1 MAMLGLPQDDSSPS
15 RRIPFAPFRT
25 IGILLVQF
33 VVFALL
39 LLGVLLVH
47 TNQDLS
53 TLKTY
58 TANMIRIAEINRDC
72 SEAWKQHGAAAA
84 MQVLAVD
91 LQHLPPDFAA
101 AGEQPQLRRLQAL
114 AARGNPADLPQVF
127 ADLSA
132 WNLAAHLHGR
142 GLVLAAGHDSRYT
155 LIGSVI
161 ALVAFMIFVIVTLI
175 FFRTRI
181 LSPLRRL
188 QGAMYSL
195 ELGAFQRVDEG
206 RADPGITPLLRYY
219 NQMVGR
225 LEELEHQR
233 RRYLQDLQREVHEAA
248 STLMAQQAAMA
259 RSERMAAV
267 GEAAAAFAHELRNPL
282 AGLQV
287 GCANLRREI
296 ADGELDAR
304 LALMEEELR
313 RVSRLLDQQLRGARH
328 AHESGQWVQPG
339 EVIEALLNL
348 LRYQLPPEISLRFS
362 VEAQLGPCMLPV
374 DQLRQALLNL
384 VLNARQAL
392 DDQLGEILV
401 ELRRGDDG
409 RISLQVA
416 DSGPGFPPTLLRDG
430 IRPFA
435 TGREQGTGLG
445 LAMVRRFVRS
455 LGGEVKL
462 ANRPQGGAAVT
473 LLIPCPPPLE
483 ESTHG

>member
-1 MAMLGLPQDDSSPS
+1 MAMLRLPGGSDLQ

-47 TNQDLS
+47 TNQDLAK
-53 TLKTY
+53 LKTY
-58 TANMIRIAEINRDC
+58 TANMIRIGEINRNC
-72 SEAWKQHGAAAA
+72 SLAWRQHGAQAA
-84 MQVLAVD
+84 MQVLARE
-91 LQHLPPDFAA
+91 LQDLPPGFAA
-101 AGEQPQLRRLQAL
+101 QGGGAQLKQLQAL
-114 AARGNPADLPQVF
+114 SARGDPADLPQVF
-127 ADLSA
+127 ANLSA

-161 ALVAFMIFVIVTLI
+161 ALIAFMIFVIVTLI

-188 QGAMYSL
+188 QAAMGSL
-195 ELGAFQRVDEG
+195 ELGSFQRVGEG
-206 RADPGITPLLRYY
+206 HADPGIVPLLHFY

-225 LEELEHQR
+225 LEELERQR
-233 RRYLQDLQREVHEAA
+233 RRYLQDLQQEVHEAA
-248 STLMAQQAAMA
+248 STLMAQQAAMT

-287 GCANLRREI
+287 GCANIRREI
-296 ADGELDAR
+296 HDPELDAR

-313 RVSRLLDQQLRGARH
+313 RVSRLLDQQLRGARQ
-328 AHESGQWVQPG
+328 AGESAQWVQPG
-339 EVIEALLNL
+339 EVVEALLNL
-348 LRYQLPPEISLRFS
+348 LQYQLPLQIRLRLD
-362 VEAQLGPCMLPV
+362 VAPDLGGCLLPV
-374 DQLRQALLNL
+374 DQFRQALLNL

-392 DDQLGEILV
+392 DAQAGEITVALSRAEGGRIRLV
-401 ELRRGDDG
+401 VGDD
-409 RISLQVA
+409 
-416 DSGPGFPPTLLRDG
+416 GPGFPANLLRDG

-435 TGREQGTGLG
+435 SAREHGTGLG

-455 LGGEVKL
+455 LGGEVQL
-462 ANRPQGGAAVT
+462 ANRPLGGAEVT
-473 LLIPCPPPLE
+473 LLIPCPTQVE
-483 ESTHG
+483 ENSRG

>member
-1 MAMLGLPQDDSSPS
+1 MALLRLPGGDDAR

-53 TLKTY
+53 TLKHY
-58 TANMIRIAEINRDC
+58 TASMIRIAEINRDC
-72 SEAWKQHGAAAA
+72 SQAWQEHGASAA
-84 MQVLAVD
+84 MKVLSTD
-91 LQHLPPDFAA
+91 LQQLPSGFTTREE
-101 AGEQPQLRRLQAL
+101 GPQLRQLRAL
-114 AARGNPADLPQVF
+114 AAQGNPADLPQVF

-161 ALVAFMIFVIVTLI
+161 ALVAFMVFVIVTLI

-188 QGAMYSL
+188 QEAMHSL
-195 ELGAFQRVDEG
+195 ELGAFQRVGEDH
-206 RADPGITPLLRYY
+206 ADPGIMPLLRYY

-225 LEELEHQR
+225 LQELERQR
-233 RRYLQDLQREVHEAA
+233 RQYLQDLQQEVHEAA
-248 STLMAQQAAMA
+248 STLMAQQAAMT

-287 GCANLRREI
+287 GCANIRREI
-296 ADGELDAR
+296 QDTELDAR
-304 LALMEEELR
+304 LALMEDELR
-313 RVSRLLDQQLRGARH
+313 RVSRLLDQQLRGARQ
-328 AHESGQWVQPG
+328 ARESGQWVRPD
-339 EVIEALLNL
+339 EVAEALLNL
-348 LRYQLPPEISLRFS
+348 IRYQLPPNIR
-362 VEAQLGPCMLPV
+362 LGLKLGDARGCCLLPV
-374 DQLRQALLNL
+374 DQFRQALLNL
-384 VLNARQAL
+384 VLNAQQAL
-392 DDQLGEILV
+392 EERSGEISV
-401 ELRRGDDG
+401 ELQRDGDG
-409 RISLQVA
+409 RIRLVVA
-416 DSGPGFPPTLLRDG
+416 DSGPGFPAALLREG

-435 TGREQGTGLG
+435 SAREQGTGLG

-462 ANRPQGGAAVT
+462 TNRPQGGAEVV
-473 LLIPCPPPLE
+473 LIIPCPEQVE
-483 ESTHG
+483 ESERG

>member
-1 MAMLGLPQDDSSPS
+1 MLRLPSGMDKQ

-47 TNQDLS
+47 TNQDLAK
-53 TLKTY
+53 LKTY
-58 TANMIRIAEINRDC
+58 TANMIRIAQINHDC
-72 SEAWKQHGAAAA
+72 SLAWRQHNASTA
-84 MQVLAVD
+84 MQVLAAD
-91 LQHLPPDFAA
+91 LQRLPPGFAA
-101 AGEQPQLRRLQAL
+101 EGGRPQLEKLRAL

-127 ADLSA
+127 ADLGT
-132 WNLAAHLHGR
+132 WNLAAHMHGR

-181 LSPLRRL
+181 LGPLRRL
-188 QGAMYSL
+188 QEAMYSL
-195 ELGAFQRVDEG
+195 ELGAFQRVGEG
-206 RADPGITPLLRYY
+206 RADPGIVPLLRYY

-225 LEELEHQR
+225 LEELERQR

-248 STLMAQQAAMA
+248 STLMAQQAAMT

-287 GCANLRREI
+287 GCANIRREI
-296 ADGELDAR
+296 DVAELDAR

-313 RVSRLLDQQLRGARH
+313 RVSRLLDQQLRGARQ
-328 AHESGQWVQPG
+328 ARESGQWVQPG
-339 EVIEALLNL
+339 EVAEALLNL
-348 LRYQLPPEISLRFS
+348 IRYQLPPEIVLRLDFAA
-362 VEAQLGPCMLPV
+362 ELGSCMLPV
-374 DQLRQALLNL
+374 DQFRQALLNL

-392 DDQLGEILV
+392 ADQAGEIAV
-401 ELRRGDDG
+401 ELWRGQDG
-409 RISLQVA
+409 RIRLVVT
-416 DSGPGFPPTLLRDG
+416 DSGPGFPLTLLRDG

-435 TGREQGTGLG
+435 SAREQGTGLG

-455 LGGEVKL
+455 LGGEVQL
-462 ANRPQGGAAVT
+462 ANRPQGGAKVT
-473 LLIPCPPPLE
+473 LFIPCPAQVE
-483 ESTHG
+483 EFSHG